1 MNRLHDPLDI
11 RGVLSD
17 ELEQLTES
25 GYETA
30 GAVAEFSRLDPGDVP
45 GHEALLN
52 RMTHLPRSS
61 GWKYDEPDALDEIV
75 LTWTVDDDPA
85 FRPVED
91 RIHGSWLGRIAGCNL
106 GKPLEQ
112 GDHWTPEH
120 IRNYLELTGAYPLRD
135 YVPVADPMP
144 SGFELKDNW
153 PQTTRGNVSGSA
165 RDDDI
170 DYAILGVHLLEQYGS
185 NLTTAHV
192 AEAWLAYLP
201 YARIFTAERA
211 TYVNLLH
218 GIPAERA
225 AEHRNPWREWIGA
238 LIRGDA
244 FGWTHAGRPYA
255 AARAAYAD
263 ARLSHRANGI
273 YGEMWSAALVSS
285 ALVTRDPAEAVE
297 RSLGVVPPR
306 SRLAESIVFVRGLH
320 AEGHDWDSALV
331 SIRQKYDH
339 YSWVHTVNNAA
350 AITAGLLWS
359 EGDFATAIGNTV
371 LAGWD
376 TDSNGATVGS
386 VMGALLGAAAL
397 PANFIDPLE
406 DFTRSAVFGY
416 DHSSIS
422 GLGRRTVAVA
432 NGLLPE
438 AAQKR
443 PRAAGNGESG
453 FETLAG

>member
-1 MNRLHDPLDI
+1 MNRLHDPLDV
-11 RGVLSD
+11 RGLLSD
-17 ELEQLTES
+17 ELEQLRES
-25 GYETA
+25 GYETS
-30 GAVAEFSRLDPGDVP
+30 GARADFERLDPSDIA
-45 GHEALLN
+45 GHEELLEAV
-52 RMTHLPRSS
+52 THLDRS
-61 GWKYDEPDALDEIV
+61 GYWQYDEPDALDEIV
-75 LTWTVDDDPA
+75 ETWNVDDDPS
-85 FRPVED
+85 FRPEEG

-144 SGFELKDNW
+144 AGFELKDNW
-153 PQTTRGNVSGSA
+153 PQTTRGRVSGSA

-170 DYAILGVHLLEQYGS
+170 DYAILGVHLLEQHGAA
-185 NLTTAHV
+185 LTTDHV

-201 YARIFTAERA
+201 YARVFTAERA

-244 FGWTHAGRPYA
+244 FGWAYAGSPYA

-263 ARLSHRANGI
+263 ATLSHRANGI

-285 ALVTRDPAEAVE
+285 ALFTDDPAEAVE
-297 RSLGVVPPR
+297 RSLGAVPPR
-306 SRLAESIVFVRGLH
+306 SRLAESITLVRELH
-320 AEGHDWDSALV
+320 AAGHDWDSALAI
-331 SIRQKYDH
+331 IRDRYSH

-359 EGDFATAIGNTV
+359 KGDFATAIGNTV
-371 LAGWD
+371 QAGWD

-386 VMGALLGAAAL
+386 VMGALLGASAL
-397 PANFIDPLE
+397 PAHFIDPLK

-416 DHSSIS
+416 DNSSIS
-422 GLGRRTVAVA
+422 GLARRTVAVA
-432 NGLLPE
+432 HSVASDGYSAGLG
-438 AAQKR
+438 R
-443 PRAAGNGESG
+443 RALTAGSC
-453 FETLAG
+453 